1 MRVQRSRVP
10 ACQHPR
16 RPPHRAEARH
26 EIPSTTH
33 ALEII
38 AAVALTQPDTHP
50 VCQPMLDPSAL
61 PRPRANRTH
70 RELADPLRLVVALHG
85 PSLAHQP
92 VTAHHPNVTI
102 LPESVSTRDTL
113 PDRSAAFR
121 SRESVAPSGNWP
133 PGSVPTGHPID
144 RRPSDAVTSTRSG
157 SASRSATLRPLLG
170 SAARGE
176 SAGRS
181 TLPSGAEPALRAD
194 RPGLPKQLAA
204 AGAAHC
210 PPSSSIGCRSASRRP
225 FTRAITGDPGRC
237 GGSDGPST
245 GRGCS
250 CQLAIPMIQVRLRH
264 VRRLLA
270 TRGIGNRGPVPRTCC
285 RCDRRAHAVGDGVG
299 DVRVA
304 TGRREGCQ
312 LAATPDPRRGP
323 AEAGTGGVVL
333 PARYDVGMERVRIY
347 HNPN

>member
-194 RPGLPKQLAA
+194 RPGCRNNWPRLGLPTVPRAVRSAVDRHLGGRSLGQLQEIRVGAAVPMVLQLA
-204 AGAAHC
+204 
-210 PPSSSIGCRSASRRP
+210 
-225 FTRAITGDPGRC
+225 
-237 GGSDGPST
+237 
-245 GRGCS
+245 
-250 CQLAIPMIQVRLRH
+250 
-264 VRRLLA
+264 
-270 TRGIGNRGPVPRTCC
+270 
-285 RCDRRAHAVGDGVG
+285 
-299 DVRVA
+299 
-304 TGRREGCQ
+304 
-312 LAATPDPRRGP
+312 
-323 AEAGTGGVVL
+323 GVVRANW
-333 PARYDVGMERVRIY
+333 PSR
-347 HNPN
+347 